1 VHTYNVYVPSIAEII
16 FEALWLFGIL
26 SFAISGALVG
36 VRKNLDLLGVLVVG
50 TATGIGGG
58 IIRDIIV
65 GHQPPVSLVE
75 WQYWSVA
82 LTGSLI
88 VFYFHP
94 SIAKIRK
101 LEIIF
106 DAIGLGVFAAHG
118 AAVATASGLGIVPS
132 IFVGTITAIGGG
144 VVRDV
149 LVTDVPGV
157 LTRELYAVSAI
168 VGATI
173 ATVIVVTSS
182 EVVVASVV
190 GGVVAVTLRLV
201 SYKFGWH
208 LPKPKIV
215 TD

>member
-1 VHTYNVYVPSIAEII
+1 MHTYNVYVPSIAEII

-50 TATGIGGG
+50 TATG
-58 IIRDIIV
+58 
-65 GHQPPVSLVE
+65 
-75 WQYWSVA
+75 
-82 LTGSLI
+82 
-88 VFYFHP
+88 
-94 SIAKIRK
+94 
-101 LEIIF
+101 
-106 DAIGLGVFAAHG
+106 
-118 AAVATASGLGIVPS
+118 
-132 IFVGTITAIGGG
+132 IGGG